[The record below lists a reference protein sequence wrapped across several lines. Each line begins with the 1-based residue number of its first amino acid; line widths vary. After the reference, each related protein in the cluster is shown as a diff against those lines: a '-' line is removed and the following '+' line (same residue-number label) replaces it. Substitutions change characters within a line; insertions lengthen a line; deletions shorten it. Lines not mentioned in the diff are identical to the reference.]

1 MAAPL
6 FFRAVS
12 SRSVRERGRPRL
24 DLDRLRLR
32 RLVPSLWKKV
42 RVPVVVHNPLPFHP
56 AFRIVDPPIAAAR
69 GGSKKGPGDV
79 IAGAALP

>member
-1 MAAPL
+1 
-6 FFRAVS
+6 
-12 SRSVRERGRPRL
+12 
-24 DLDRLRLR
+24 
-32 RLVPSLWKKV
+32 LWKKV